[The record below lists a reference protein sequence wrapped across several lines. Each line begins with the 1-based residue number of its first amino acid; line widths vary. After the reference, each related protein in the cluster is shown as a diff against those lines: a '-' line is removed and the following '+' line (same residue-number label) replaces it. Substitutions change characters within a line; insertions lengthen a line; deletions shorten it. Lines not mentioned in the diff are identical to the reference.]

1 MKKNKGSVLILTFL
15 FMTTSVVL
23 TMAYLAMIR
32 YDTVLVNS
40 RSNGVHA
47 LYIAEAG
54 LNKAA
59 WYLLNIAPDN
69 TTDGSWRTLAYPTAP
84 GLNSNDPQQ
93 ESFGGGSY
101 TIWVQDASGAIEIV
115 SSGVYNGIG
124 HVPGIGFVEDFFTC
138 AVLVAVANVRC
149 DPVEKQPADP
159 WESITL

>member
-115 SSGVYNGIG
+115 SSGVYNGNTCLVHQQENIT
-124 HVPGIGFVEDFFTC
+124 FTPP
-138 AVLVAVANVRC
+138 ASRTLTAVAGSWGLN
-149 DPVEKQPADP
+149 
-159 WESITL
+159 SI

>member
-1 MKKNKGSVLILTFL
+1 MMKKNKGSVLILTFL

-101 TIWVQDASGAIEIV
+101 TIWVQDSSGAIEII
-115 SSGVYNGIG
+115 SSGVYNG
-124 HVPGIGFVEDFFTC
+124 DTC
-138 AVLVAVANVRC
+138 IVHQQENMTLTPPDSRTLTAVAGSWGIN
-149 DPVEKQPADP
+149 Q
-159 WESITL
+159 I